1 MEHYTRLK
9 PHLWRH
15 KPLVERQQPTTV
27 QPMVSSTAL
36 TAVTGI
42 QWFTVAWMT
51 VEVVVALTAAV
62 RSRSVALAAFGA
74 DSGIELVSAATV
86 LWRFHTKHTEAEA
99 TATKITGWLL
109 VALAVFI
116 VCQSVYTLL
125 GRGPEPRTSYL
136 GIALLVGAGFVMPW
150 LGHRKRRLAATLSST
165 SLKADATQSS
175 ICAYMSWITLAG
187 LLLNAF
193 AHIPWADPVAA
204 IGLLPF
210 VLSEA
215 RESIKGHPCCEC

>member
-1 MEHYTRLK
+1 M
-9 PHLWRH
+9 
-15 KPLVERQQPTTV
+15 VERQQPTTV
-27 QPMVSSTAL
+27 QPMVLSTAL
-36 TAVTGI
+36 TAITRI

-51 VEVVVALTAAV
+51 IEVVVALTAAV

-86 LWRFHTKHTEAEA
+86 LWRFRTKRTEAEA

-116 VCQSVYTLL
+116 VCQSLYTLL
-125 GRGPEPRTSYL
+125 GRGPEPRPSYL
-136 GIALLVGAGFVMPW
+136 GIALLVGAAFVMPW
-150 LGHRKRRLAATLSST
+150 LGRRKRQLSMTSNSP
-165 SLKADATQSS
+165 SLKADAAQSS
-175 ICAYMSWITLAG
+175 ICAYMSWIALAG
-187 LLLNAF
+187 LLLNAV

-215 RESIKGHPCCEC
+215 RESIKGNSCGEC

>member
-1 MEHYTRLK
+1 M
-9 PHLWRH
+9 
-15 KPLVERQQPTTV
+15 VERQQPTTV
-27 QPMVSSTAL
+27 QPIVSSTAL
-36 TAVTGI
+36 TAITRI

-51 VEVVVALTAAV
+51 IEVVVALTAAV

-86 LWRFHTKHTEAEA
+86 LWRFRTKHTEAEA
-99 TATKITGWLL
+99 TATKVTGWLL

-116 VCQSVYTLL
+116 VCQSLYTLL
-125 GRGPEPRTSYL
+125 GRGPEAQPSYL
-136 GIALLVGAGFVMPW
+136 GIVLLVGAAFVMPW
-150 LGHRKRRLAATLSST
+150 LGRRKRQLSITSNSP

-175 ICAYMSWITLAG
+175 ICAYMSWIALAG
-187 LLLNAF
+187 LLLNAV
-193 AHIPWADPVAA
+193 AHVPWADPVAA

-215 RESIKGHPCCEC
+215 KEAIEGHSCGEC

>member
-1 MEHYTRLK
+1 MVQ
-9 PHLWRH
+9 RH
-15 KPLVERQQPTTV
+15 QPTTV

-36 TAVTGI
+36 TAITGI
-42 QWFTVAWMT
+42 QWFTVVWMT
-51 VEVVVALTAAV
+51 VEVVVALTAAL

-86 LWRFHTKHTEAEA
+86 LWRFRTENTEAEV

-109 VALAVFI
+109 IALAIFI
-116 VCQSVYTLL
+116 VCQSLYTLL
-125 GRGPEPRTSYL
+125 GRGPEPRPSYL

-150 LGHRKRRLAATLSST
+150 LGHRKRRLAATLNST
-165 SLKADATQSS
+165 SLKADAAQSS
-175 ICAYMSWITLAG
+175 ICAYMSWIALTG
-187 LLLNAF
+187 LLLNAV
-193 AHIPWADPVAA
+193 AHVPWADPVAA

-215 RESIKGHPCCEC
+215 RESIKGNSCGEC